1 MKAKELK
8 LYKEL
13 LLQRVDN
20 LVGSAGETLDTMSK
34 GDDSF
39 PDPIDRAMSE
49 SNRSIELRK
58 RDRERKLIQKIK
70 KAIQRTDD
78 GSYGVCDE
86 CGEEISESRLKA
98 RPETTLCINCKEEQ
112 EKVEKQFGL

>member
-1 MKAKELK
+1 MKANDLK
-8 LYKEL
+8 MYKD
-13 LLQRVDN
+13 LLQQRMDM
-20 LVGSAGETLDTMSK
+20 LMGTAGETLDDLSQ
-34 GDDSF
+34 GDDTF
-39 PDPIDRAMSE
+39 PDPLDRAMSE

-70 KAIQRTDD
+70 QAIARTED
-78 GSYGVCDE
+78 GTYGVCDD
-86 CGEEISESRLKA
+86 CGEDISANRLKA

>member
-1 MKAKELK
+1 M
-8 LYKEL
+8 
-13 LLQRVDN
+13 DN
-20 LVGSAGETLDTMSK
+20 LVGSAGETLDIMSK
-34 GDDSF
+34 GIDSF

-49 SNRSIELRK
+49 SNSSIELRK

-98 RPETTLCINCKEEQ
+98 RPETTLCIKCKEEQ

>member
-98 RPETTLCINCKEEQ
+98 RPETTLCINCKKEQ

>member
-1 MKAKELK
+1 MTAKELK

-13 LLQRVDN
+13 LEQRLNN
-20 LVGSAGETLDTMSK
+20 LMGNAGETLDTMSK

-39 PDPIDRAMSE
+39 PDPLDRAMSE
-49 SNRSIELRK
+49 SSRTIELRK

-70 KAIQRTDD
+70 QAIQRTEDGTYGICDD
-78 GSYGVCDE
+78 
-86 CGEEISESRLKA
+86 CGEEISASRLKA
-98 RPETTLCINCKEEQ
+98 RPETTFCINCKEEQ

>member
-13 LLQRVDN
+13 LEQRIDN

-86 CGEEISESRLKA
+86 CGEEISASRLKA
-98 RPETTLCINCKEEQ
+98 RPETTLCINCKQEQ